1 MVYMYRATGKVG
13 EYRLRRLSNDE
24 KPPAPLGMAVPEDD
38 VVTKSGENHAWLHR
52 GDEGCYRGSQ
62 RWPRCKS
69 TVISNKTNR
78 MRWKKA
84 KVTSRGTDVAVGV
97 SQVHAY
103 GLAAAPGEGAMT
115 ASPDHFFG
123 QAAAPGEDATA
134 SPDHF
139 FGQAAGPGEVRL
151 INCLGLV

>member
-78 MRWKKA
+78 M
-84 KVTSRGTDVAVGV
+84 
-97 SQVHAY
+97 VHAY